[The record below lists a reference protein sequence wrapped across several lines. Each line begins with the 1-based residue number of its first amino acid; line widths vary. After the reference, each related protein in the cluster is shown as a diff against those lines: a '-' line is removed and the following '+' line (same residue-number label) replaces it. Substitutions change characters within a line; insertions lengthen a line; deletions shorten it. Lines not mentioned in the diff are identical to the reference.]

1 MDQSINNNNIAG
13 EIQQLIQNFGL
24 IPHPEGGFYK
34 ETYRSDIAFGHR
46 KLITAIYF
54 LLTSENV
61 SNFHRI
67 KSDELWF
74 HHAGS
79 PLVVH
84 TLTEAGHQENVV
96 GNPLIPNMNSQF
108 LVEKDTVFGSTV
120 LEADSYSFVSC
131 VVAPGFDFNDFELFT
146 AKELLMKYPNEEH
159 IIGRLTIE

>member
-1 MDQSINNNNIAG
+1 MDQSNNSTLA
-13 EIQQLIQNFGL
+13 EIKQLIQNFNL

-34 ETYRSDIAFGHR
+34 ETYRSEIDFGER
-46 KLITAIYF
+46 KLMTAIYF

-79 PLVVH
+79 PLIVH
-84 TLTEAGHQENVV
+84 TLTEDGHQQHVV
-96 GNPLIPNMNSQF
+96 GNPLIPNMKSQF
-108 LVEKDTVFGSTV
+108 LVSKDTIFGSTV
-120 LEADSYSFVSC
+120 SDENSYSFVSC

-146 AKELLMKYPNEEH
+146 ADELLKNYPQQEA
-159 IIGRLTIE
+159 IIRRLTVQ

>member
-1 MDQSINNNNIAG
+1 MDQSNNNMLA
-13 EIQQLIQNFGL
+13 EIKQLIQNFDL

-34 ETYRSDIAFGHR
+34 ETYRSEIDFGKR
-46 KLITAIYF
+46 KLMTAIYF

-79 PLVVH
+79 PLIVH
-84 TLTEAGHQENVV
+84 TLTEDGHQQHVV
-96 GNPLIPNMNSQF
+96 GNPLIPNMKSQF
-108 LVEKDTVFGSTV
+108 LVSKDTIFGSTV
-120 LEADSYSFVSC
+120 SEENSYFFVSC

-146 AKELLMKYPNEEH
+146 ADELLKNYPQQEA
-159 IIGRLTIE
+159 IIRRLTVQ

>member
-1 MDQSINNNNIAG
+1 MDQSNNNTLA
-13 EIQQLIQNFGL
+13 EIKQLIQNFDL

-34 ETYRSDIAFGHR
+34 ETYRSEIDFGER
-46 KLITAIYF
+46 KLMTAIYF

-79 PLVVH
+79 PLIVH
-84 TLTEAGHQENVV
+84 TLTEDGHQQHLV
-96 GNPLIPNMNSQF
+96 GNPLIPNMKSQF
-108 LVEKDTVFGSTV
+108 LVSKDTIFGSTV
-120 LEADSYSFVSC
+120 SEENSYSFVSC

-146 AKELLMKYPNEEH
+146 ADELLKNYPLQET
-159 IIGRLTIE
+159 IIRRLTVK